1 MDDAEEMIDE
11 ALEEISDCVD
21 ESTKAIVKELLA
33 CGEAGVALEV
43 FCSQLLEF
51 DIAIPSRVKELLEVA
66 ARKMGLEIEEIRS
79 LKST

>member
-33 CGEAGVALEV
+33 CGEAGVAL
-43 FCSQLLEF
+43 
-51 DIAIPSRVKELLEVA
+51 
-66 ARKMGLEIEEIRS
+66 
-79 LKST
+79 